1 MKVIPKFQRG
11 GGGFES
17 FFTTY
22 VPVQIQ
28 SSNQTSRGG
37 GSNGETK
44 TKKEKGELTEK
55 DFFDMLK
62 DIDGLPNEMDA
73 IVGNLINTFRLSALT
88 GVDTGDLAT
97 TYLQNLYQV
106 KVASQNKATYDK
118 VVEQANKNG
127 ALDEPAISMR
137 GNLIIQEQNG
147 SIGEISLSQYFENE
161 DFYKDRILTI
171 SNLANMRAYSPELAY
186 KSKVFNIINNGVGFE
201 SFQSLIKQAAQTLGS
216 TEYTRNGM
224 FSAEGNASKGLDL
237 LYTLREDDRVQA
249 MGSVTAEGLYKY
261 KIIDKNQLGQ
271 INALTDYMLA
281 TLPDNAKTWAAF
293 KLRTPN
299 KDEAAKEL
307 IVSYLT
313 AGVSPSHTFDID
325 YQGSMDKV
333 TGKSKEDSEKDTS
346 DGTKTTFLTAL
357 QNGYGGRNET
367 RTLNFGNNTNFNVTG
382 TAYGA
387 SQGIDNKVIIN
398 STLENLLAQTGI
410 SGITNADS
418 ITFGDNLVNSNQLN
432 KIAIENTGGF
442 WAILPC
448 IKEGNAVTPNFE
460 LINQFDKLVQE
471 VINETSDNATTDQK
485 WELLEKKL
493 QNEPELQELLTM
505 SGKVDPSK
513 VSAFY
518 IVDGLA
524 SDRNFTFKN
533 SDGSNLSGN
542 SNPLIW
548 STSNQA
554 DIDYFKTVTEEKDFD
569 EDEWWNPF
577 DAFGLYDTLYKSK
590 VFIPIQTNNRLAA
603 VIFSGQKIK
612 DDNARALEGESQR
625 FQISSKM
632 NTPLS
637 EYLYK

>member
-1 MKVIPKFQRG
+1 MKVIPKHQKG
-11 GGGFES
+11 GNLDA

-28 SSNQTSRGG
+28 APNQTSSQQRSSGA
-37 GSNGETK
+37 SQSS
-44 TKKEKGELTEK
+44 EKGKLTEK
-55 DFFDMLK
+55 DFFEMLK
-62 DIDGLPNEMDA
+62 DIDGLPNEISA
-73 IVGNLINTFRLSALT
+73 IVNNLVNTFQLSALT
-88 GVDTGDLAT
+88 GIDSGDLAT
-97 TYLQNLYQV
+97 TYLQNLYQIT
-106 KVASQNKATYDK
+106 VASQNKEKYDK

-127 ALDEPAISMR
+127 AMAEPAISID
-137 GNLIIQEQNG
+137 GKLVVQNSEG
-147 SIGEISLSQYFENE
+147 RISTISLDNYFQN
-161 DFYKDRILTI
+161 KDRYNLLTV
-171 SNLANMRAYSPELAY
+171 SNLANLRAYSPELAY
-186 KSKVFNIINNGVGFE
+186 NPEVFNIINNSVGFE
-201 SFQSLIKQAAQTLGS
+201 SFQALIKQAAQTLGS
-216 TEYTRNGM
+216 TEYTRNRM
-224 FSAEGNASKGLDL
+224 FSAEGNASKGLAL
-237 LYTLREDDRVQA
+237 LQTLREDDRVQA
-249 MGSVTAEGLYKY
+249 MGSITAEGLYKY

-281 TLPDNAKTWAAF
+281 VLPDNAKTWAAF
-293 KLRTPN
+293 KLKNPN
-299 KDEAAKEL
+299 KNEATKEL

-333 TGKSKEDSEKDTS
+333 AGKSKEDTN
-346 DGTKTTFLTAL
+346 DGTKMTFLTAL

-387 SQGIDNKVIIN
+387 SQSIDNKVIIN
-398 STLENLLAQTGI
+398 STLENLLAQAGI
-410 SGITNADS
+410 AGITNADS

-442 WAILPC
+442 WAVLPC

-460 LINQFDKLVQE
+460 LINQFDELVQE
-471 VINETSDNATTDQK
+471 VINETGDNTTPDQK

-493 QNEPELQELLTM
+493 QNKPELQELLTM

-533 SDGSNLSGN
+533 SDGSDLSGN

-548 STSNQA
+548 STDNQA
-554 DIDYFKTVTEEKDFD
+554 DIDYFKSVTGEKDFD
-569 EDEWWNPF
+569 EDSIWPGDW
-577 DAFGLYDTLYKSK
+577 FGLYDTLYKSK

-612 DDNARALEGESQR
+612 DANARALEGESQR

-632 NTPLS
+632 NVPLS
-637 EYLYK
+637 DYLYK

>member
-1 MKVIPKFQRG
+1 MKVIPKHQKG
-11 GGGFES
+11 GSMFDQ

-22 VPVQIQ
+22 TPVQIEAPRQTVQQQRSSGASQ
-28 SSNQTSRGG
+28 SS
-37 GSNGETK
+37 
-44 TKKEKGELTEK
+44 EKGKLTEK
-55 DFFDMLK
+55 DFFEMLK
-62 DIDGLPNEMDA
+62 DIDGLPNEMNA
-73 IVGNLINTFRLSALT
+73 IVTNLMNTFQLSALT
-88 GVDTGDLAT
+88 EADPGDLAT

-106 KVASQNKATYDK
+106 KIASQNKDTYDK
-118 VVEQANKNG
+118 AVEQANKNG
-127 ALDEPAISMR
+127 ALAEPAISID
-137 GNLIIQEQNG
+137 GKLVVQDNSNGKVTTLSLDNYFQNRDH
-147 SIGEISLSQYFENE
+147 YTP
-161 DFYKDRILTI
+161 LTV
-171 SNLANMRAYSPELAY
+171 SNLANLRAYSPEFAY
-186 KSKVFNIINNGVGFE
+186 NPEVFNIINNSVGFE
-201 SFQSLIKQAAQTLGS
+201 SFQSLIKQAAQALGN

-224 FSAEGNASKGLDL
+224 FSAEGDASKGLAL
-237 LYTLREDDRVQA
+237 LQTLRNDDRVQA

-271 INALTDYMLA
+271 IDALTDYMLA
-281 TLPDNAKTWAAF
+281 VLPDNAKTWAAF
-293 KLRTPN
+293 KLGTSDKN
-299 KDEAAKEL
+299 AATRKL

-313 AGVSPSHTFDID
+313 SGSTISHTFDID
-325 YQGSMDKV
+325 YQGSMEKV
-333 TGKSKEDSEKDTS
+333 TGNKSKENKEDS
-346 DGTKTTFLTAL
+346 DGTKMTFLTAL

-367 RTLNFGNNTNFNVTG
+367 RTLNFGNNTSFNVTG

-387 SQGIDNKVIIN
+387 SQGIDNKVITN

-410 SGITNADS
+410 AGITNSNS
-418 ITFGDNLVNSNQLN
+418 ITFGDNIVNSNQLN

-442 WAILPC
+442 WAVLPC
-448 IKEGNAVTPNFE
+448 IKEGNTVTPNFE
-460 LINQFDKLVQE
+460 LINKFDKLVQE
-471 VINETSDNATTDQK
+471 VINETGDNSTPDQK

-505 SGKVDPSK
+505 SGKIDPSK

-548 STSNQA
+548 STNNQA
-554 DIDYFKTVTEEKDFD
+554 DIDYFKATTGEKDFD
-569 EDEWWNPF
+569 EDSMWPGDWL
-577 DAFGLYDTLYKSK
+577 GMYDTLYKSK

-612 DDNARALEGESQR
+612 DEDARALEGESQR
-625 FQISSKM
+625 FQMSNKM
-632 NTPLS
+632 NIPSS

>member
-1 MKVIPKFQRG
+1 MPKLQK

-22 VPVQIQ
+22 MPIQIQ
-28 SSNQTSRGG
+28 SPSQTSQSRG
-37 GSNGETK
+37 SSGETK
-44 TKKEKGELTEK
+44 TKKEKGEFTEK
-55 DFFDMLK
+55 DFFDILK
-62 DIDGLPNEMDA
+62 DIDGLPNEIDA
-73 IVGNLINTFRLSALT
+73 IARNLLNTFRLSALT
-88 GVDTGDLAT
+88 GVDPGDLAT
-97 TYLQNLYQV
+97 TYLSNLYQITA
-106 KVASQNKATYDK
+106 ASQNKDTYDK

-127 ALDEPAISMR
+127 AMAEPAISID
-137 GNLIIQEQNG
+137 GKLVVQNSDG
-147 SIGEISLSQYFENE
+147 GISTVSLDKYFQNK
-161 DFYKDRILTI
+161 DKYKLLTV
-171 SNLANMRAYSPELAY
+171 SNLANLRAYSPELAY
-186 KSKVFNIINNGVGFE
+186 NPDVLNVINNSVGFE
-201 SFQSLIKQAAQTLGS
+201 SFQALIKQAAQTLGS

-237 LYTLREDDRVQA
+237 LKTLIDDDRVQA

-261 KIIDKNQLGQ
+261 KIIDKNQLNQ
-271 INALTDYMLA
+271 INALTDYILD
-281 TLPDNAKTWAAF
+281 TLPNNAKTWAAF
-293 KLRTPN
+293 KLGKSD
-299 KDEAAKEL
+299 KDKATKEL
-307 IVSYLT
+307 IVKYLT
-313 AGVSPSHTFDID
+313 SGASISHTFDID

-333 TGKSKEDSEKDTS
+333 AGKSKEGSEKGTS
-346 DGTKTTFLTAL
+346 DDTKMTFLTAL

-410 SGITNADS
+410 AGITNADS

-442 WAILPC
+442 WAVLPC

-471 VINETSDNATTDQK
+471 VINETSDNATLDQK

-548 STSNQA
+548 STNSQA
-554 DIDYFKTVTEEKDFD
+554 DIDYFKATTGEKDFD
-569 EDEWWNPF
+569 DPQWYNPF
-577 DAFGLYDTLYKSK
+577 DAFGLYNGAYDTLYKSK

-603 VIFSGQKIK
+603 VIFSGQEIK
-612 DDNARALEGESQR
+612 DDNARALEEESQR

-632 NTPLS
+632 NMPLS

>member
-11 GGGFES
+11 GGFES

-22 VPVQIQ
+22 MPVQVQ
-28 SSNQTSRGG
+28 SPSQASQSRK
-37 GSNGETK
+37 SSGETK

-127 ALDEPAISMR
+127 SMAEPAISMD
-137 GNLIIQEQNG
+137 GKLVVQNADG
-147 SIGEISLSQYFENE
+147 KITTVSLSNYFEN
-161 DFYKDRILTI
+161 KDQYAPLTV
-171 SNLANMRAYSPELAY
+171 SNLANLRAYSPELAY
-186 KSKVFNIINNGVGFE
+186 NPEVFNIINNSVGFE
-201 SFQSLIKQAAQTLGS
+201 SFQALIKQAVQTLGS

-224 FSAEGNASKGLDL
+224 FSAEGNASKGLAL
-237 LYTLREDDRVQA
+237 LQTLREDDRVQA

-281 TLPDNAKTWAAF
+281 VLPDNAKTWAAF
-293 KLRTPN
+293 KLGMSN
-299 KDEAAKEL
+299 KNEATKEL

-333 TGKSKEDSEKDTS
+333 TGKSKEGTS
-346 DGTKTTFLTAL
+346 DNIKMTFLTAL

-410 SGITNADS
+410 AGITNADS

-442 WAILPC
+442 WAVLPC

-471 VINETSDNATTDQK
+471 VINETSDNATPDQK

-554 DIDYFKTVTEEKDFD
+554 DIDYFKSVTGEKDFD
-569 EDEWWNPF
+569 EDSMWPGDWL
-577 DAFGLYDTLYKSK
+577 GMYDTLYKSK

-603 VIFSGQKIK
+603 VIFSGQEIK
-612 DDNARALEGESQR
+612 DANARALEGESQR
-625 FQISSKM
+625 FQISNKM
-632 NTPLS
+632 NIPSS

>member
-1 MKVIPKFQRG
+1 MKVTPKYQKG
-11 GGGFES
+11 GSFDA

-22 VPVQIQ
+22 TPIQTESPRQISESQRSSGNSQ
-28 SSNQTSRGG
+28 ST
-37 GSNGETK
+37 
-44 TKKEKGELTEK
+44 EKGKLTEK
-55 DFFDMLK
+55 DFFDMIK
-62 DIDGLPNEMDA
+62 DIDGLPNEMSN
-73 IVGNLINTFRLSALT
+73 IVSDLMGTFQLSNLT
-88 GVDTGDLAT
+88 GIDTGDLAT
-97 TYLQNLYQV
+97 TYLQNLYQI
-106 KVASQNKATYDK
+106 KIAAQNKKRYDD
-118 VVEQANKNG
+118 VLANASKNG
-127 ALDEPAISMR
+127 ALAEPAISMD
-137 GNLIIQEQNG
+137 GKLIVQNDDG
-147 SIGEISLSQYFENE
+147 SIGTVSLETYNS
-161 DFYKDRILTI
+161 DRDKYQDRLLTV
-171 SNLANMRAYSPELAY
+171 SNLANMRRYDPRLVNNQYIFDVIDNSMGYEAFQELL
-186 KSKVFNIINNGVGFE
+186 SKAT
-201 SFQSLIKQAAQTLGS
+201 QSIGS
-216 TEYTRNGM
+216 SETTGNSM
-224 FSAEGNASKGLDL
+224 FSVEGKASKGLAL
-237 LYTLREDDRVQA
+237 LQTLREDDRLRA
-249 MGSVTAEGLYKY
+249 YGSVTAEGLYEY
-261 KIIDKNQLGQ
+261 KIIDKDQLNQ
-271 INALTDYMLA
+271 INALTSYLA
-281 TLPDNAKTWAAF
+281 AVLPDRAKTWAAF
-293 KLRTPN
+293 KTRQSN
-299 KDEAAKEL
+299 KNQATKDL
-307 IVSYLT
+307 VFQLLLGRSQD
-313 AGVSPSHTFDID
+313 SHQFDIQ
-325 YQGSMDKV
+325 YKGGMSKVQGS
-333 TGKSKEDSEKDTS
+333 GSKTSSSEDVKM
-346 DGTKTTFLTAL
+346 TFLTAL

-387 SQGIDNKVIIN
+387 SQSIDNKVIIN

-410 SGITNADS
+410 AGITNADS

-442 WAILPC
+442 WAVLPC

-471 VINETSDNATTDQK
+471 VINETSDNATPDQK

-548 STSNQA
+548 STSDQA
-554 DIDYFKTVTEEKDFD
+554 DIDYFKSVTGEKDFD
-569 EDEWWNPF
+569 EDSMWPGDW
-577 DAFGLYDTLYKSK
+577 FGMYDTLYKSK

-603 VIFSGQKIK
+603 VIFSGQEIK
-612 DDNARALEGESQR
+612 DANARALEGESQR

-632 NTPLS
+632 NIPLS

>member
-1 MKVIPKFQRG
+1 MKVIPKHQK

-17 FFTTY
+17 FFTLYT
-22 VPVQIQ
+22 PVQSQIPEQ
-28 SSNQTSRGG
+28 VSSK
-37 GSNGETK
+37 SNSNTK

-62 DIDGLPNEMDA
+62 DIDGLPNEMNA
-73 IVGNLINTFRLSALT
+73 IVGNLMNTFRLSALT
-88 GVDTGDLAT
+88 GIDPGDLAT
-97 TYLQNLYQV
+97 TYLSNLYQV
-106 KVASQNKATYDK
+106 KVASQNKAAYDK
-118 VVEQANKNG
+118 AVEQANKNG
-127 ALDEPAISMR
+127 SMAEPAISIDGKLVVQR
-137 GNLIIQEQNG
+137 SDGRITTV
-147 SIGEISLSQYFENE
+147 SLNDYFSNE
-161 DFYKDRILTI
+161 DQYKPLTV
-171 SNLANMRAYSPELAY
+171 SNLANLRAYSPSLAY
-186 KSKVFNIINNGVGFE
+186 NPEVFNIINNSVGFE
-201 SFQSLIKQAAQTLGS
+201 SFQTLIKRAAQTLGS

-224 FSAEGNASKGLDL
+224 FSAEGNASKGLAL
-237 LYTLREDDRVQA
+237 LQTLREDDRVQA

-281 TLPDNAKTWAAF
+281 VLPDNAKTWAAF
-293 KLRTPN
+293 KLGTSN
-299 KDEAAKEL
+299 KNEATKEL

-313 AGVSPSHTFDID
+313 AGVSPSHTFDTN

-333 TGKSKEDSEKDTS
+333 AGKSKEGSDKGISDDT
-346 DGTKTTFLTAL
+346 KMTFLTAL

-367 RTLNFGNNTNFNVTG
+367 RTLNFGNNTNFNITG

-387 SQGIDNKVIIN
+387 SQGTDNKVIIN

-410 SGITNADS
+410 AGITNADS

-442 WAILPC
+442 WAVLPC

-460 LINQFDKLVQE
+460 LIDQFDKLVQE
-471 VINETSDNATTDQK
+471 VINETSDNATPDQK

-554 DIDYFKTVTEEKDFD
+554 DIDYFKSVTGEKDFD
-569 EDEWWNPF
+569 EDSMWPGDWL
-577 DAFGLYDTLYKSK
+577 GMYDTLYKSK

-603 VIFSGQKIK
+603 VIFSGQEIK
-612 DDNARALEGESQR
+612 DANARALEGESQR

-632 NTPLS
+632 NIPSS

>member
-1 MKVIPKFQRG
+1 MKVIPKYQKG
-11 GGGFES
+11 GSTFDS

-22 VPVQIQ
+22 VPVQVEVPNQITQ
-28 SSNQTSRGG
+28 QQRSSGTPQPS
-37 GSNGETK
+37 
-44 TKKEKGELTEK
+44 EKGKLTEK
-55 DFFDMLK
+55 DLFEMLK
-62 DIDGLPNEMDA
+62 DIDGLPNEMNA
-73 IVGNLINTFRLSALT
+73 IVTNLVNTFQLSALT
-88 GVDTGDLAT
+88 GIDPGDLAT
-97 TYLQNLYQV
+97 TYLKNLYQV
-106 KVASQNKATYDK
+106 KVASQNKDRYDK
-118 VVEQANKNG
+118 VIEQANKNG
-127 ALDEPAISMR
+127 AMAEPAISID
-137 GNLIIQEQNG
+137 GKLVVQNSNG
-147 SIGEISLSQYFENE
+147 RISTISLDNYFQNR
-161 DFYKDRILTI
+161 DKYNLLTV
-171 SNLANMRAYSPELAY
+171 SNLANLRAYSPELAY
-186 KSKVFNIINNGVGFE
+186 NPEVFNIINNSVGFE
-201 SFQSLIKQAAQTLGS
+201 SFQALIKQAAQTLGG

-224 FSAEGNASKGLDL
+224 FSAEGSASKGLAL
-237 LYTLREDDRVQA
+237 LQTLREDDRVQA

-281 TLPDNAKTWAAF
+281 VLPDNAKTWAAF
-293 KLRTPN
+293 KLGMSN
-299 KDEAAKEL
+299 KNEATKEL

-333 TGKSKEDSEKDTS
+333 AGKSKEGSEKGTS
-346 DGTKTTFLTAL
+346 DDTKMTFLTAL

-410 SGITNADS
+410 AGITNADS

-442 WAILPC
+442 WAVLPC

-471 VINETSDNATTDQK
+471 VINETSDNATPDQK

-554 DIDYFKTVTEEKDFD
+554 DIDYFKSVTGEKDFD
-569 EDEWWNPF
+569 EDSMWPGDWL
-577 DAFGLYDTLYKSK
+577 GMYDTLYKSK

-603 VIFSGQKIK
+603 VIFSGQEIK
-612 DDNARALEGESQR
+612 DANARALEGESQR

-632 NTPLS
+632 NIPSS

>member
-11 GGGFES
+11 GGFES

-22 VPVQIQ
+22 MPVQVQ
-28 SSNQTSRGG
+28 SSSQASQSRK
-37 GSNGETK
+37 SSGETK

-127 ALDEPAISMR
+127 SMAEPAISMD
-137 GNLIIQEQNG
+137 GKLVVQNADG
-147 SIGEISLSQYFENE
+147 KITTVSLSNYFEN
-161 DFYKDRILTI
+161 KDQYAPLTV
-171 SNLANMRAYSPELAY
+171 SNLANLRAYSPELAY
-186 KSKVFNIINNGVGFE
+186 NPEVFNIINNSVGFE
-201 SFQSLIKQAAQTLGS
+201 SFQALIKQAAQTLGS

-224 FSAEGNASKGLDL
+224 FSAEGNASKGLAL
-237 LYTLREDDRVQA
+237 LQTLREDDRVQA

-281 TLPDNAKTWAAF
+281 VLPDNAKTWAAF
-293 KLRTPN
+293 KLGMSN
-299 KDEAAKEL
+299 KDEATKEL

-333 TGKSKEDSEKDTS
+333 AGKSKEGTS
-346 DGTKTTFLTAL
+346 DDTKMTFLTAL

-410 SGITNADS
+410 AGITNADS

-442 WAILPC
+442 WAVLPC

-471 VINETSDNATTDQK
+471 VINETSNNATPDQK

-554 DIDYFKTVTEEKDFD
+554 DIDYFKSVTGEKDFD

-603 VIFSGQKIK
+603 VIFSGQEIK
-612 DDNARALEGESQR
+612 DANARALEGESQR

-632 NTPLS
+632 NIPSS

>member
-1 MKVIPKFQRG
+1 MKAIPKLQQG
-11 GGGFES
+11 GRYDQY
-17 FFTTY
+17 FTSYT
-22 VPVQIQ
+22 PIQ
-28 SSNQTSRGG
+28 SSGEASPQRTS
-37 GSNGETK
+37 SPDTS
-44 TKKEKGELTEK
+44 EKGELTQK

-62 DIDGLPNEMDA
+62 DINGLPNEMSR
-73 IVGNLINTFRLSALT
+73 IVNNLLNTFKLSSLT
-88 GVDTGDLAT
+88 GVSTDDLASS
-97 TYLQNLYQV
+97 YLKNLYEI
-106 KVASQNKATYDK
+106 KIAAQNQKRYDE
-118 VVEQANKNG
+118 VLANAQKNG
-127 ALDEPAISMR
+127 SLAEPAITMD
-137 GNLIIQEQNG
+137 GKLIIQDKEGKINY
-147 SIGEISLSQYFENE
+147 ISVDTFNANRDEYSG
-161 DFYKDRILTI
+161 RVLTV
-171 SNLANMRAYSPELAY
+171 SNLANMRKYDPQLINNQS
-186 KSKVFNIINNGVGFE
+186 VFEIINNSMGYE
-201 SFQSLIKQAAQTLGS
+201 AFQELLSKAVQSLGS
-216 TEYTRNGM
+216 TELSRNGM
-224 FSAEGNASKGLDL
+224 FSVEGKASKGLEL
-237 LYTLREDDRVQA
+237 LQTLSEDDRLRA
-249 MGSVTAEGLYKY
+249 YGSVTAQGLYEY
-261 KIIDKNQLGQ
+261 KIIDKNQLSQ
-271 INALTDYMLA
+271 INALTSYIA
-281 TLPDNAKTWAAF
+281 TVLPDRAKTWASL
-293 KLRTPN
+293 KTGQSD
-299 KDEAAKEL
+299 KIEATENL
-307 IVSYLT
+307 VLTYLLGR
-313 AGVSPSHTFDID
+313 AQSSHSFDID
-325 YQGSMDKV
+325 YQGSIDKV
-333 TGKSKEDSEKDTS
+333 AGKSEKGTS
-346 DGTKTTFLTAL
+346 DDIKMTFLTAL

-410 SGITNADS
+410 AGITNADS

-442 WAILPC
+442 WAVLPC

-460 LINQFDKLVQE
+460 LIDQFNKLVQE
-471 VINETSDNATTDQK
+471 VINETSDNATPDQK

-554 DIDYFKTVTEEKDFD
+554 DIDYFKSVTEEKDFD
-569 EDEWWNPF
+569 EDSMWPGDW
-577 DAFGLYDTLYKSK
+577 FGMYDTLYKSK

-603 VIFSGQKIK
+603 VIFSGQEIK
-612 DDNARALEGESQR
+612 DANARALEGESQR
-625 FQISSKM
+625 FQILSKM
-632 NTPLS
+632 NIPSS

>member
-1 MKVIPKFQRG
+1 MKIIPKHQKG
-11 GGGFES
+11 GNLDA

-22 VPVQIQ
+22 VPIQVPNQASPQQRPSGNSQ
-28 SSNQTSRGG
+28 SS
-37 GSNGETK
+37 
-44 TKKEKGELTEK
+44 EKGKLTEK

-62 DIDGLPNEMDA
+62 DIDGLPNEMNA
-73 IVGNLINTFRLSALT
+73 IVGNLMNTFRLSALT
-88 GVDTGDLAT
+88 GVDPGDLAT
-97 TYLQNLYQV
+97 TYLSNLYQV
-106 KVASQNKATYDK
+106 KLASQNKVTYDK
-118 VVEQANKNG
+118 SVEQASKNG
-127 ALDEPAISMR
+127 AMAEPAISID
-137 GNLIIQEQNG
+137 GKLVVQNSDG
-147 SIGEISLSQYFENE
+147 RISTVSLDNYFQN
-161 DFYKDRILTI
+161 KDRYNLLTV
-171 SNLANMRAYSPELAY
+171 SNLANLRAYSPELAY
-186 KSKVFNIINNGVGFE
+186 NPEVFNIINNSVGFE
-201 SFQSLIKQAAQTLGS
+201 SFQALIKQAAQTLGS

-224 FSAEGNASKGLDL
+224 FSAEGNASKGLAL
-237 LYTLREDDRVQA
+237 LQTLREDDRVQA

-281 TLPDNAKTWAAF
+281 VLPDNAKTWAAF
-293 KLRTPN
+293 KLGTSN
-299 KDEAAKEL
+299 KNEATKEL

-325 YQGSMDKV
+325 YLGAMDKV
-333 TGKSKEDSEKDTS
+333 AGKSKEGSEKGTS
-346 DGTKTTFLTAL
+346 DGTKMTFLTAL
-357 QNGYGGRNET
+357 QNGYGGRSET

-387 SQGIDNKVIIN
+387 SLGTDNKVIVN

-410 SGITNADS
+410 AGITNANS

-442 WAILPC
+442 WAVLPC
-448 IKEGNAVTPNFE
+448 IKEGNSVTPNFE

-471 VINETSDNATTDQK
+471 VINETNDNATPDQK

-493 QNEPELQELLTM
+493 QNEPELHELLTM
-505 SGKVDPSK
+505 TGRIDLSK

-554 DIDYFKTVTEEKDFD
+554 DIDYFKSVTGEKDFD
-569 EDEWWNPF
+569 EDSMWPGDW
-577 DAFGLYDTLYKSK
+577 FGLYDTLYKSK

-603 VIFSGQKIK
+603 VIFSGQEIK
-612 DDNARALEGESQR
+612 DANARALEGESQR

-632 NTPLS
+632 NIPSS

>member
-1 MKVIPKFQRG
+1 MKVIPKHQK

-17 FFTTY
+17 FFTLYT
-22 VPVQIQ
+22 PVQSQIPEQ
-28 SSNQTSRGG
+28 VSSK
-37 GSNGETK
+37 SNSNTK

-62 DIDGLPNEMDA
+62 DIDGLPNEMNA
-73 IVGNLINTFRLSALT
+73 IVGNLMNTFRLSALT
-88 GVDTGDLAT
+88 GIDPGDLAT
-97 TYLQNLYQV
+97 TYLSNLYQV
-106 KVASQNKATYDK
+106 KVASQNKVAYDK
-118 VVEQANKNG
+118 AVEQANKNG
-127 ALDEPAISMR
+127 SMAEPAISIDGKLVVQR
-137 GNLIIQEQNG
+137 SDGRITTV
-147 SIGEISLSQYFENE
+147 SLNDYFSNE
-161 DFYKDRILTI
+161 DQYKPLTV
-171 SNLANMRAYSPELAY
+171 SNLANLRAYSPSLAY
-186 KSKVFNIINNGVGFE
+186 NPEVFNIINNSVGFE
-201 SFQSLIKQAAQTLGS
+201 SFQTLIKRAAQTLGS

-224 FSAEGNASKGLDL
+224 FSAEGNASKGLAL
-237 LYTLREDDRVQA
+237 LQTLKEDDRVQA
-249 MGSVTAEGLYKY
+249 IGSVTAEGLYKY

-281 TLPDNAKTWAAF
+281 VLPDNAKTWAAF
-293 KLRTPN
+293 KLGTSN
-299 KDEAAKEL
+299 KNEATKEL

-313 AGVSPSHTFDID
+313 AGVSPSHTFDTN

-333 TGKSKEDSEKDTS
+333 TGKSKEGSDKGISDDT
-346 DGTKTTFLTAL
+346 KMTFLTAL

-367 RTLNFGNNTNFNVTG
+367 RTLNFGNNTNFNITG

-387 SQGIDNKVIIN
+387 SQGTDNKVIIN

-410 SGITNADS
+410 AGITNADS

-442 WAILPC
+442 WAVLPC

-460 LINQFDKLVQE
+460 LIDQFDKLVQE
-471 VINETSDNATTDQK
+471 VINETSDNATPDQK

-554 DIDYFKTVTEEKDFD
+554 DIDYFKSVTGEKDFD
-569 EDEWWNPF
+569 EDSMWPGDWL
-577 DAFGLYDTLYKSK
+577 GMYDTLYKSK

-603 VIFSGQKIK
+603 VIFSGQEIK
-612 DDNARALEGESQR
+612 DANARALEGESQR

-632 NTPLS
+632 NIPSS

>member
-1 MKVIPKFQRG
+1 MKVIPKHQKG
-11 GGGFES
+11 GSMFDQ

-22 VPVQIQ
+22 TPVQIEAPRQTVQQQRSSGASQ
-28 SSNQTSRGG
+28 SS
-37 GSNGETK
+37 
-44 TKKEKGELTEK
+44 EKGKLTEK
-55 DFFDMLK
+55 DFFEMLK
-62 DIDGLPNEMDA
+62 DIDGLPNEMNA
-73 IVGNLINTFRLSALT
+73 IVTNLMNTFQLSALT
-88 GVDTGDLAT
+88 GADPGDLAT

-106 KVASQNKATYDK
+106 KIASQNKDTYDK
-118 VVEQANKNG
+118 AVEQANKNG
-127 ALDEPAISMR
+127 ALAEPAISID
-137 GNLIIQEQNG
+137 GKLVVQDNSNGKVTTLSLDNYFQNRDH
-147 SIGEISLSQYFENE
+147 YTP
-161 DFYKDRILTI
+161 LTV
-171 SNLANMRAYSPELAY
+171 SNLANLRAYSPEFAY
-186 KSKVFNIINNGVGFE
+186 NPEVFNIINNSVGFE
-201 SFQSLIKQAAQTLGS
+201 SFQSLIKQAAQTLGN

-224 FSAEGNASKGLDL
+224 FSAEGDASKGLAL
-237 LYTLREDDRVQA
+237 LQTLRNDDRVQA

-271 INALTDYMLA
+271 IDALTDYMLA
-281 TLPDNAKTWAAF
+281 VLPDNAKTWAAF
-293 KLRTPN
+293 KLGTSDKN
-299 KDEAAKEL
+299 AATRKL

-313 AGVSPSHTFDID
+313 SGSTISHTFDID
-325 YQGSMDKV
+325 YQGSMEKV
-333 TGKSKEDSEKDTS
+333 TGNKSKENKEDS
-346 DGTKTTFLTAL
+346 DGTKMTFLTAL

-367 RTLNFGNNTNFNVTG
+367 RTLNFGNNTSFNVTG

-387 SQGIDNKVIIN
+387 SQGTDNKVITN

-410 SGITNADS
+410 AGITNSNS
-418 ITFGDNLVNSNQLN
+418 ITFGDNIVNSNQLN

-442 WAILPC
+442 WAVLPC
-448 IKEGNAVTPNFE
+448 IKEGNTVTPNFE
-460 LINQFDKLVQE
+460 LINKFDKLVQE
-471 VINETSDNATTDQK
+471 VINETGDNSTPDQK

-505 SGKVDPSK
+505 SGKIDPSK

-548 STSNQA
+548 STNNQA
-554 DIDYFKTVTEEKDFD
+554 DIDYFKATTGEKDFD
-569 EDEWWNPF
+569 EDSMWPGDWL
-577 DAFGLYDTLYKSK
+577 GMYDTLYKSK

-612 DDNARALEGESQR
+612 DEDARALEGESQR
-625 FQISSKM
+625 FQMSNKM
-632 NTPLS
+632 NIPSS

>member
-1 MKVIPKFQRG
+1 MKIIPKFQRG
-11 GGGFES
+11 GGFEQY
-17 FFTTY
+17 FNTY
-22 VPVQIQ
+22 QYIPTPRPQTQ
-28 SSNQTSRGG
+28 ESKKSS
-37 GSNGETK
+37 GSLFNS
-44 TKKEKGELTEK
+44 KGKLTEK

-62 DIDGLPNEMDA
+62 DIDGLPNEMSA
-73 IVGNLINTFRLSALT
+73 IVSNLMSTFQMSSLT
-88 GVDTGDLAT
+88 GIDSSDLAT
-97 TYLQNLYQV
+97 TYLQNLYQI
-106 KVASQNKATYDK
+106 KIASQNKGTYDK

-127 ALDEPAISMR
+127 AMAEPAISID
-137 GNLIIQEQNG
+137 GKLVVQNSDG
-147 SIGEISLSQYFENE
+147 RISTISLDNYFQNR
-161 DFYKDRILTI
+161 DRYNLLTV
-171 SNLANMRAYSPELAY
+171 SNLANLRAYSPELAY
-186 KSKVFNIINNGVGFE
+186 NPEVFNIINNSVGFE
-201 SFQSLIKQAAQTLGS
+201 SFQALIKQAAQTLGS

-224 FSAEGNASKGLDL
+224 FSAEGNASKGLAL
-237 LYTLREDDRVQA
+237 LQTLREDDRVQA

-281 TLPDNAKTWAAF
+281 VLPDNAKTWAAF
-293 KLRTPN
+293 KLGTAN
-299 KDEAAKEL
+299 KNEATKEL

-313 AGVSPSHTFDID
+313 SGISPSHTFDID
-325 YQGSMDKV
+325 YQGLMDKV
-333 TGKSKEDSEKDTS
+333 TGKGSEKGTS
-346 DGTKTTFLTAL
+346 DDIKMTFLTAL

-387 SQGIDNKVIIN
+387 SQSTDNKVIIN

-410 SGITNADS
+410 AGITNTDS

-432 KIAIENTGGF
+432 KIAVENTGGF
-442 WAILPC
+442 WAVLPC

-471 VINETSDNATTDQK
+471 VINETSDNATPDQK

-548 STSNQA
+548 STDNQA
-554 DIDYFKTVTEEKDFD
+554 DIDYFKSVTGEKDFD
-569 EDEWWNPF
+569 DPQWYNPW
-577 DAFGLYDTLYKSK
+577 DAFGLYNGAYDTLYKSK

-603 VIFSGQKIK
+603 VIFSGQEIK
-612 DDNARALEGESQR
+612 DANARALEGESQR

-632 NTPLS
+632 NIPSS

>member
-1 MKVIPKFQRG
+1 
-11 GGGFES
+11 
-17 FFTTY
+17 
-22 VPVQIQ
+22 
-28 SSNQTSRGG
+28 
-37 GSNGETK
+37 
-44 TKKEKGELTEK
+44 
-55 DFFDMLK
+55 MLK
-62 DIDGLPNEMDA
+62 DIDGLPNEMSA
-73 IVGNLINTFRLSALT
+73 IVSNLMSTFQMSSLT
-88 GVDTGDLAT
+88 GIDSSDLAT
-97 TYLQNLYQV
+97 TYLQNLYQI
-106 KVASQNKATYDK
+106 KIASQNKGTYDK

-127 ALDEPAISMR
+127 AMAEPAISID
-137 GNLIIQEQNG
+137 GKLVVQNSDG
-147 SIGEISLSQYFENE
+147 RISTISLDNYFQNR
-161 DFYKDRILTI
+161 DRYNLLTV
-171 SNLANMRAYSPELAY
+171 SNLANLRAYSPELAY
-186 KSKVFNIINNGVGFE
+186 NPEVFNIINNSVGFE
-201 SFQSLIKQAAQTLGS
+201 SFQALIKQAAQTLGS

-224 FSAEGNASKGLDL
+224 FSAEGNASKGLAL
-237 LYTLREDDRVQA
+237 LQTLREDDRVQA

-281 TLPDNAKTWAAF
+281 VLPDNAKTWAAF
-293 KLRTPN
+293 KLGTAN
-299 KDEAAKEL
+299 KNEATKEL

-313 AGVSPSHTFDID
+313 SGISPSHTFDID
-325 YQGSMDKV
+325 YQGLMDKV
-333 TGKSKEDSEKDTS
+333 TGKGSEKGTS
-346 DGTKTTFLTAL
+346 DDIKMTFLTAL

-387 SQGIDNKVIIN
+387 SQSTDNKVIIN

-410 SGITNADS
+410 AGITNTDS

-432 KIAIENTGGF
+432 KIAVENTGGF
-442 WAILPC
+442 WAVLPC

-471 VINETSDNATTDQK
+471 VINETSDNATPDQK

-548 STSNQA
+548 STDNQA
-554 DIDYFKTVTEEKDFD
+554 DIDYFKSVTGEKDFD
-569 EDEWWNPF
+569 DPQWYNPW
-577 DAFGLYDTLYKSK
+577 DAFGLYNGAYDTLYKSK

-603 VIFSGQKIK
+603 VIFSGQEIK
-612 DDNARALEGESQR
+612 DANARALEGESQR

-632 NTPLS
+632 NIPSS